1 MTTRAEIFPAHNV
14 LWRRVSDVRRG
25 WERSHM
31 WKTPGGCVVI
41 EPDARGRP
49 REDSASS
56 RAPEGTLLPDH
67 RATDRYWSIC
77 LFRHLVDC
85 NYQRVVQRLGWSL
98 ECRFSSGSHP
108 PGNKS
113 TTSHFALTIQKFS
126 TKTVHLAPTLHLQLV
141 NWSIGELHWILS
153 NTGHLVLEIWYR
165 SVVIQGRQSI
175 LASGHPTA
183 LVSWVHC
190 AVVLCACTY
199 FTDQGCLWNILPWN
213 SLIDSNQCST
223 SKFSCAAMTNIEVI
237 FS

>member
-1 MTTRAEIFPAHNV
+1 
-14 LWRRVSDVRRG
+14 
-25 WERSHM
+25 M

-77 LFRHLVDC
+77 LFRHLADC
-85 NYQRVVQRLGWSL
+85 NYQRVVCKGLGGL

-141 NWSIGELHWILS
+141 SWSIGGLHWILS
-153 NTGHLVLEIWYR
+153 NTGHLVLHGDL
-165 SVVIQGRQSI
+165 IQVSSNPRQAIYTGQWPSNSFGE
-175 LASGHPTA
+175 LGPLCCRA
-183 LVSWVHC
+183 L
-190 AVVLCACTY
+190 
-199 FTDQGCLWNILPWN
+199 CLHL
-213 SLIDSNQCST
+213 LH
-223 SKFSCAAMTNIEVI
+223 
-237 FS
+237 

>member
-1 MTTRAEIFPAHNV
+1 
-14 LWRRVSDVRRG
+14 
-25 WERSHM
+25 M

-41 EPDARGRP
+41 EPDARGSP

-108 PGNKS
+108 SGNKCI
-113 TTSHFALTIQKFS
+113 ALTIQKFS

-141 NWSIGELHWILS
+141 SWSIGELHWILS
-153 NTGHLVLEIWYR
+153 NTGHLVLEI
-165 SVVIQGRQSI
+165 
-175 LASGHPTA
+175 
-183 LVSWVHC
+183 
-190 AVVLCACTY
+190 
-199 FTDQGCLWNILPWN
+199 
-213 SLIDSNQCST
+213 
-223 SKFSCAAMTNIEVI
+223 
-237 FS
+237 